1 MISNYA
7 ISVWEIE
14 TLIVILFRYG
24 ILYIQGNMEMLMSRL
39 K

>member
-1 MISNYA
+1 MISNDA

-24 ILYIQGNMEMLMSRL
+24 ILYIQGKHGDANV
-39 K
+39 